1 MTVLMEWLSREGLI
15 ILGWWL
21 WITLAGVAVFPL
33 CMRLLSG
40 LPDKGYTLSRT
51 VGMMLVTF
59 VFWLLAS
66 YGFLDN
72 SVGSIILSWMIV
84 VIVSLLVYVRFGDV
98 RDILSWWRENRL
110 LFVVTEGLFF
120 GLFFVWV
127 IYRAHQNQILFTEK
141 PMELAFMS
149 AVQRSNTFPPN
160 DPWMSGY
167 AISYYYMGYV
177 MSSMLSM
184 LNGISSTIGFNLT
197 IASQFALTGLTA
209 FGVVYNL
216 VRSRAF
222 ESISQFRNTS
232 ASQGVAIS
240 VGLLGMLFM
249 VLMGNFQGALIEA
262 PYQSKSMPQSY
273 FEFWGTQERSNF
285 TENTYLQDTDSILL
299 DDPASWSSWWWFR
312 ASRVLTDYNL
322 DNTLPPDWHA
332 QPIDEFPAFSFLL
345 ADNHPHVLSLP
356 FVVMVIGMMLNL
368 LLTGRDPNR
377 YEILLYGVA
386 VGGLVFLNTWDGPI
400 YLVGLVGADAI
411 RRIMR
416 HDKGRLDI
424 EDWLQLFKLGL
435 ILTGILIVAYLPFII
450 GFRSQ
455 AGGIL
460 PNLLHPTAFQRFF
473 IMLGPFVM
481 ILPVFLL
488 AETWRA
494 MKFKE
499 MNWRLGLSVGG
510 LMLMG
515 LLIIMLG
522 LTTLSVISPTIQ
534 NYVQGFLNEW
544 GGWDVVIPLL
554 VQRRIEYGL
563 TSLLLLLSVI
573 LVIARLFPN
582 VRKAKFNDNADGINV
597 TYPSA
602 TGFVLLLIG
611 MGLMLTLIPEFFY
624 LKDNFN
630 TRINTIFKFYYQTW
644 AVWSVAGAYAVYS
657 IIGDNR
663 IPRLALPLRLVF
675 GGVTVLV
682 LIGGLMYSVFGIYHR
697 SWIESGRNQVST
709 ERTYNQP
716 EGWDSPVRLVSDGVS
731 VVEGSI
737 LFSNG
742 NLNENPQAFIIRSAQ
757 AGIVSLR
764 GDDMV
769 ILPSLTLDGG
779 STMIDRDDFRAI
791 TCLSDL
797 VDGDDAVVAEAARD
811 AYNAQYGRVGA
822 LTGIPIVLG
831 WENHERQ
838 WRGMTYAEI
847 AGTRRED
854 LDKLY
859 SHPRMDDVIDII
871 ERYDI
876 TYILFGSTERA
887 QYNTAG
893 EQKFIDNL
901 PIVCESDD
909 SRVFFVDRKLELS
922 EIR

>member
-15 ILGWWL
+15 VLGWWL

-40 LPDKGYTLSRT
+40 LPDKGYTLSRA

-72 SVGSIILSWMIV
+72 SVGSIILSWLIV
-84 VIVSLLVYVRFGDV
+84 VIVSLLIYVRLGDV
-98 RDILSWWRENRL
+98 RDIFAWWRENRL
-110 LFVVTEGLFF
+110 LFVVTEILFF
-120 GLFFVWV
+120 GLFFIWV

-149 AVQRSNTFPPN
+149 AVQRSDTFPPN

-222 ESISQFRNTS
+222 ESMTQFRNSS
-232 ASQGVAIS
+232 ASNTVAIS

-249 VLMGNFQGALIEA
+249 VLMGNFQGVLIEA

-273 FEFWGTQERSNF
+273 FEFWGTQERANF
-285 TENTYLQDTDSILL
+285 GENAYLQDTDSVLL
-299 DDPASWSSWWWFR
+299 DDAASWSSWWWFR

-322 DNTLPPDWHA
+322 DNTLPPSYHA

-345 ADNHPHVLSLP
+345 ADNHPHVLGLP
-356 FVVMVIGMMLNL
+356 FVVMVIGLMLNL

-377 YEILLYGVA
+377 YEVLLYGVA
-386 VGGLVFLNTWDGPI
+386 VGALLFLNTWDSPM
-400 YLVGLVGADAI
+400 YLVGLVGADAV
-411 RRIMR
+411 RRLMQQ
-416 HDKGRLDI
+416 DKGRLDI
-424 EDWLQLFKLGL
+424 EDWLHLVKLGFVL
-435 ILTGILIVAYLPFII
+435 AGILVIAYLPFLI

-455 AGGIL
+455 AGGVL
-460 PNLLHPTAFQRFF
+460 PNLLHPTAFRRFF
-473 IMLGPFVM
+473 IMLGPFVI
-481 ILPVFLL
+481 ILPVFLMTE
-488 AETWRA
+488 AWRG
-494 MKFKE
+494 MKFRE
-499 MNWRLGLSVGG
+499 MNWRAGFSTGGLVLLGL
-510 LMLMG
+510 
-515 LLIIMLG
+515 LLITLV
-522 LTTLSVISPTIQ
+522 LTALSVFIPTIQ
-534 NYVQGFLNEW
+534 NYIQGFLNEW

-554 VQRRIEYGL
+554 LQRRVEYGL
-563 TSLLLLLSVI
+563 TSLLLLLAIV
-573 LVIARLFPN
+573 LVVARLFPN
-582 VRKAKFNDNADGINV
+582 VRKAKFDDNADGINV

-602 TGFVLLLIG
+602 TGFALLLIG
-611 MGLMLTLIPEFFY
+611 MGVMLTLIPEFFY
-624 LKDNFN
+624 LKDNFS

-644 AVWSVAGAYAVYS
+644 AVWSIAGAYAVYS
-657 IIGDNR
+657 VIGDSR
-663 IPRLALPLRLVF
+663 IRQLRLSLRLIFGVIVVVVLV
-675 GGVTVLV
+675 GGV
-682 LIGGLMYSVFGIYHR
+682 MYSVFGIYHR
-697 SWIESGRNQVST
+697 SWIESGRNQTPSS
-709 ERTYNQP
+709 RIYSPPQD
-716 EGWDSPVRLVSDGVS
+716 WDNPVRLVSEGVR
-731 VVEGSI
+731 VVEGTI
-737 LFSNG
+737 LYSDG
-742 NLNENPQAFIIRSAQ
+742 NLNENPQAFITRSSQ
-757 AGIVSLR
+757 AGIVSIQ
-764 GDDMV
+764 GEDIV
-769 ILPSLTLDGG
+769 ILPLLTLDGG
-779 STMIDRDDFRAI
+779 STMIDRDDYNVV
-791 TCLSDL
+791 TCLNNL
-797 VDGDDAVVAEAARD
+797 VDGDDAVVAEAVRD

-838 WRGMTYAEI
+838 WRGLTYADVV
-847 AGTRRED
+847 GTRRED

-859 SHPRMDDVIDII
+859 SHPRMDAVIDII
-871 ERYDI
+871 EKYDI

-887 QYNTAG
+887 QYSDTG
-893 EQKFIDNL
+893 ETKFISNL

>member
-1 MTVLMEWLSREGLI
+1 MTIFMEWLSREGLI
-15 ILGWWL
+15 IFGWWL
-21 WITLAGVAVFPL
+21 WITLAGIAVFPL

-72 SVGSIILSWMIV
+72 STGSIILSWMIIV
-84 VIVSLLVYVRFGDV
+84 VVSLLIYVRLGDV
-98 RDILSWWRENRL
+98 RDILEWWRENRV
-110 LFVVTEGLFF
+110 LFVVTEVLFF

-149 AVQRSNTFPPN
+149 AVQRSDSFPPN

-222 ESISQFRNTS
+222 ESATQFRNSS
-232 ASQGVAIS
+232 ASHSVAIG

-249 VLMGNFQGALIEA
+249 VLMGNFQGVLIEA

-285 TENTYLQDTDSILL
+285 GENEFVQDADSVLI
-299 DDPASWSSWWWFR
+299 DDPASWTSWWWFR

-322 DNTLPPDWHA
+322 DNTLPPNWHA

-356 FVVMVIGMMLNL
+356 FVVMVIGLMLNL
-368 LLTGRDPNR
+368 LLVGRDPNR
-377 YEILLYGVA
+377 YEIMLYA
-386 VGGLVFLNTWDGPI
+386 VGVGALVFLNTWDGPI
-400 YLVGLVGADAI
+400 YLVGMVGADAV
-411 RRIMR
+411 RRLMR

-424 EDWLQLFKLGL
+424 EDWLHLVKLGA
-435 ILTGILIVAYLPFII
+435 ILTGILVIAYLPFLI

-460 PNLLHPTAFQRFF
+460 PNLLHPTAFRRFF
-473 IMLGPFVM
+473 IMLGPFVV
-481 ILPVFLL
+481 ILPVFLVTE
-488 AETWRA
+488 AWRGTT
-494 MKFKE
+494 FKE
-499 MNWRLGLSVGG
+499 MNWRTGFSTSGLI
-510 LMLMG
+510 LLG
-515 LLIIMLG
+515 LLIVMLV
-522 LTTLSVISPTIQ
+522 LTALSAFIPTIQ
-534 NYVQGFLNEW
+534 SYVQGFLNDW

-554 VQRRIEYGL
+554 LQRRIEYGL
-563 TSLLLLLSVI
+563 TSLLLLLSIV
-573 LVIARLFPN
+573 LVIGRLFPN
-582 VRKAKFNDNADGINV
+582 VQKAKLEENADAVNV

-602 TGFVLLLIG
+602 TGFVLLLIA

-624 LKDNFN
+624 LKDNFS
-630 TRINTIFKFYYQTW
+630 TRINTIFKFYYQVW
-644 AVWSVAGAYAVYS
+644 ALWSIAGAYAVYS
-657 IIGDNR
+657 IIGDR
-663 IPRLALPLRLVF
+663 GIPQLKFPLRLIF
-675 GGVTVLV
+675 GGITILV
-682 LIGGLMYSVFGIYHR
+682 LLGGLMYSVFGIYHR
-697 SWIESGRNQVST
+697 SWIESGRNQTPANRIYSP
-709 ERTYNQP
+709 P
-716 EGWDSPVRLVSDGVS
+716 ENWENPVRLVSDGVR
-731 VVEGSI
+731 VVEGTI
-737 LFSNG
+737 LYSNG
-742 NLNENPQAFIIRSAQ
+742 NLNDNPQAFITRASQ
-757 AGIVSLR
+757 GGIVSLR
-764 GDDMV
+764 GEDIV
-769 ILPSLTLDGG
+769 ILPLLTLDGG
-779 STMIDRDDFRAI
+779 STMIDRDDFVAVM
-791 TCLSDL
+791 CLSNL
-797 VDGDDAVVAEAARD
+797 VEGDDAVVAEASRD

-838 WRGMTYAEI
+838 WRGATYNEI

-859 SHPRMDDVIDII
+859 SHPQMDAVVEII
-871 ERYDI
+871 EKYNI
-876 TYILFGSTERA
+876 TYILYGSTERA
-887 QYNTAG
+887 QFGDTG
-893 EQKFIDNL
+893 ERKFFNNL

>member
-1 MTVLMEWLSREGLI
+1 MTILMEWLSREGLI
-15 ILGWWL
+15 IIGWWL
-21 WITLAGVAVFPL
+21 WITLAGIAVFPL

-72 SVGSIILSWMIV
+72 SVGSIILAWIIV
-84 VIVSLLVYVRFGDV
+84 VIVSLVVYVRFGDV
-98 RDILSWWRENRL
+98 RDFLGWWRENKV
-110 LFVVTEGLFF
+110 LFVVTEILFF

-149 AVQRSNTFPPN
+149 AVQRSTTFPPN

-222 ESISQFRNTS
+222 ESVTQFRNSS
-232 ASQGVAIS
+232 ASQSVAIS
-240 VGLLGMLFM
+240 VGMLGMLFM
-249 VLMGNFQGALIEA
+249 VLLGNFQGVLIEA

-273 FEFWGTQERSNF
+273 FEFWGTQERANF
-285 TENTYLQDTDSILL
+285 GDNQFIQDADSILV
-299 DDPASWSSWWWFR
+299 DDPATWTSWWWFR

-322 DNTLPPDWHA
+322 DNSLPPNWHA

-377 YEILLYGVA
+377 YEVLLYGIA
-386 VGGLVFLNTWDGPI
+386 VGALVFLNTWDGPI
-400 YLVGLVGADAI
+400 YLVGLVGVEAV
-411 RRIMR
+411 RRLMR
-416 HDKGRLDI
+416 YDKGRLDI
-424 EDWLQLFKLGL
+424 EDWLHLFKLGF
-435 ILTGILIVAYLPFII
+435 ILVGVLVIAYLPFLI

-460 PNLLHPTAFQRFF
+460 PNLLHPTAFRRFF
-473 IMLGPFVM
+473 IMLGPFVL
-481 ILPVFLL
+481 ILPMFLL
-488 AETWRA
+488 TEAWRG
-494 MKFKE
+494 MKFRE
-499 MNWRLGLSVGG
+499 MNWRIGFSTGG
-510 LMLMG
+510 LILVALVTVMFA
-515 LLIIMLG
+515 
-522 LTTLSVISPTIQ
+522 LTALSAFIPTIQ
-534 NYVQGFLNEW
+534 SYVQGFLNEW

-554 VQRRIEYGL
+554 VQRRIDYGL
-563 TSLLLLLSVI
+563 TSLVLLLGIV
-573 LVIARLFPN
+573 LVIGRLFPI
-582 VRKAKFNDNADGINV
+582 VRKDKIDDNVDGINV

-602 TGFVLLLIG
+602 TGFVLLLIA

-624 LKDNFN
+624 LKDNFS

-644 AVWSVAGAYAVYS
+644 AVWSIAGAYAVYS
-657 IIGDNR
+657 VIGDR
-663 IPRLALPLRLVF
+663 QIPQPRLPLRVLF
-675 GGVTVLV
+675 GIVVVLV

-697 SWIESGRNQVST
+697 SWIESGRNQVSAS
-709 ERTYNQP
+709 RIYSPP
-716 EGWDSPVRLVSDGVS
+716 ENWEDPVRLESEGVR
-731 VVEGSI
+731 VDEGTI

-742 NLNENPQAFIIRSAQ
+742 NLNNNPQAFISRSSH
-757 AGIVSLR
+757 AGIVSLQ
-764 GDDMV
+764 GDNVV
-769 ILPSLTLDGG
+769 ILPLLTLDGG
-779 STMIDRDDFRAI
+779 STMIDRDDFNVV
-791 TCLSDL
+791 TCLSNL
-797 VDGDDAVVAEAARD
+797 VEGDDAVVAEASRD
-811 AYNAQYGRVGA
+811 AYNQQYGRVGA

-838 WRGMTYAEI
+838 WRGSTYAEV
-847 AGTRRED
+847 AGTRRQD
-854 LDKLY
+854 LDKLF

-871 ERYDI
+871 EEYDI
-876 TYILFGSTERA
+876 NYILFGSTERA
-887 QYNTAG
+887 QFGDTG
-893 EQKFIDNL
+893 ETKFINNL

>member
-40 LPDKGYTLSRT
+40 LPDKGYTLART

-72 SVGSIILSWMIV
+72 SAGSIILSWMIV
-84 VIVSLLVYVRFGDV
+84 AIVSLAIYVRLGDV
-98 RDILSWWRENRL
+98 RDILVWWRENRM
-110 LFVVTEGLFF
+110 LFVVTEVLFF

-149 AVQRSNTFPPN
+149 AVQRSDSFPPN

-167 AISYYYMGYV
+167 SISYYYMGYV

-184 LNGISSTIGFNLT
+184 LNGITSTIGFNLT

-222 ESISQFRNTS
+222 EPVTQFRNSS
-232 ASQGVAIS
+232 ASQSVAIS
-240 VGLLGMLFM
+240 VGIFGMLFM
-249 VLMGNFQGALIEA
+249 VLMGNFQGVLIEA
-262 PYQSKSMPQSY
+262 PYQSKSMPASY
-273 FEFWGTQERSNF
+273 FEFWGTQERANF
-285 TENTYLQDTDSILL
+285 VEDQYIHDSDSILM
-299 DDPASWSSWWWFR
+299 DDPASWTSWWWFR

-322 DNTLPPDWHA
+322 DNTLPPNWHA

-368 LLTGRDPNR
+368 LLTGRDPNG
-377 YEILLYGVA
+377 YEILLYGIG
-386 VGGLVFLNTWDGPI
+386 VGSLVFLNTWDGPI
-400 YLVGLVGADAI
+400 YLVGLVGADAV
-411 RRIMR
+411 RRLMR
-416 HDKGRLDI
+416 HDKGKLDI
-424 EDWLQLFKLGL
+424 EDWLHLFKLGFL
-435 ILTGILIVAYLPFII
+435 LTGILVIAYLPFLI

-460 PNLLHPTAFQRFF
+460 PNLLHPTAFRRFF

-488 AETWRA
+488 TETWRA
-494 MKFKE
+494 TRFKE
-499 MNWRLGLSVGG
+499 MNWRTGFSTGG
-510 LMLMG
+510 LILLG
-515 LLIIMLG
+515 LLIVMLL
-522 LTTLSVISPTIQ
+522 LTALSAFIPTIQ
-534 NYVQGFLNEW
+534 GYVQGFLTEW

-554 VQRRIEYGL
+554 LQRRVEYGL
-563 TSLLLLLSVI
+563 TSLLLLLSIV
-573 LVIARLFPN
+573 LVIGRLFPTTH
-582 VRKAKFNDNADGINV
+582 KAKIEDTSESIKV

-602 TGFVLLLIG
+602 TGFVLLLIA

-624 LKDNFN
+624 LKDNFS
-630 TRINTIFKFYYQTW
+630 TRINTIFKFYYQVW
-644 AVWSVAGAYAVYS
+644 AVWSIAGAYAVYS
-657 IIGDNR
+657 VIGDSR
-663 IPRLALPLRLVF
+663 IPQVKLPLRLIF
-675 GGVTVLV
+675 SGVVILV

-697 SWIESGRNQVST
+697 SWIETGRNQTPAS
-709 ERTYNQP
+709 RMYSAP
-716 EGWDSPVRLVSDGVS
+716 ENWENPVRLVSDGVR
-731 VVEGSI
+731 VAEGTI
-737 LFSNG
+737 LYSNG
-742 NLNENPQAFIIRSAQ
+742 NLNENPQAFITRASQ
-757 AGIVSLR
+757 AGIVSLK
-764 GDDMV
+764 GEDIT
-769 ILPSLTLDGG
+769 ILPLLTLDGG
-779 STMIDRDDFRAI
+779 STMIDRNDFNVV
-791 TCLSDL
+791 TCLSNL
-797 VDGDDAVVAEAARD
+797 VDGDDAVVVEASRD

-838 WRGMTYAEI
+838 WRGLTYNEI

-854 LDKLY
+854 IDKLY
-859 SHPRMDDVIDII
+859 SHSEMDAVIEII
-871 ERYDI
+871 EKYNI
-876 TYILFGSTERA
+876 NYILYGSTERA
-887 QYNTAG
+887 QFGDTG
-893 EQKFIDNL
+893 ERKFFNNL
-901 PIVCESDD
+901 PIVCESDN

>member
-15 ILGWWL
+15 IFGWWL

-33 CMRLLSG
+33 CMHLLSG

-72 SVGSIILSWMIV
+72 SVGSIILSWLIV
-84 VIVSLLVYVRFGDV
+84 AILSLWIYARLGDV
-98 RDILSWWRENRL
+98 RDIFAWWRENRI
-110 LFVVTEGLFF
+110 LFIVTEVLFF
-120 GLFFVWV
+120 GLFFMWV

-149 AVQRSNTFPPN
+149 AVQRSTTFPPN

-222 ESISQFRNTS
+222 ESVTQLRNSS
-232 ASQGVAIS
+232 ASRGVAIS

-262 PYQSKSMPQSY
+262 PYQSKSMPQEY
-273 FEFWGTQERSNF
+273 FEYWGTQERSNF
-285 TENTYLQDTDSILL
+285 AENTYIQDADAVLL

-377 YEILLYGVA
+377 YEIMLYGVA
-386 VGGLVFLNTWDGPI
+386 VGALVFLNTWDGL
-400 YLVGLVGADAI
+400 YLVGLVGAEAV
-411 RRIMR
+411 RRIMH

-424 EDWLQLFKLGL
+424 EDWLQLVKLGF
-435 ILTGILIVAYLPFII
+435 ILTGILVVAYLPFLI

-460 PNLLHPTAFQRFF
+460 PNLLHPSAFRRFF
-473 IMLGPFVM
+473 IMLGPFV
-481 ILPVFLL
+481 IIVAVFLL
-488 AETWRA
+488 TETWRGF
-494 MKFKE
+494 KFRA
-499 MNWRLGLSVGG
+499 MNWRLGFSVGG
-510 LMLMG
+510 LVLMG

-522 LTTLSVISPTIQ
+522 LTALSAISPTIQ
-534 NYVQGFLNEW
+534 GYVQGFLNEW
-544 GGWDVVIPLL
+544 GGWDVVFPLL
-554 VQRRIEYGL
+554 IQRRIEYGL

-573 LVIARLFPN
+573 LIVARLFPN
-582 VRKAKFNDNADGINV
+582 VRKAKLEEGVDGLNV
-597 TYPSA
+597 TYPPA

-611 MGLMLTLIPEFFY
+611 MGVMLTLMPEFFY
-624 LKDNFN
+624 LKDNFS

-644 AVWSVAGAYAVYS
+644 AVWSIAGAYAIYS

-663 IPRLALPLRLVF
+663 IPRLMLPLRFAF

-682 LIGGLMYSVFGIYHR
+682 LIGGLMYSVIGIYHR
-697 SWIESGRNQVST
+697 SWIETGRNQISQG
-709 ERTYNQP
+709 RIYSPP
-716 EGWDSPVRLVSDGVS
+716 EGWDSPVRLVSDGMS
-731 VVEGSI
+731 IAEGSI

-742 NLNENPQAFIIRSAQ
+742 NLNDNPQAFIIQAAQ
-757 AGIVSLR
+757 AGIVSFS
-764 GDDMV
+764 GEDVV

-779 STMIDRDDFRAI
+779 STMIDRDDFVVV
-791 TCLSDL
+791 TCLSNL
-797 VDGDDAVVAEAARD
+797 VDGDDAVVAEAVRD

-822 LTGIPIVLG
+822 LTGIPVVLG

-838 WRGMTYAEI
+838 WRGLTYAEV

-854 LDKLY
+854 IDKLY

-876 TYILFGSTERA
+876 THILFGSTERA
-887 QYNTAG
+887 QYGGAG

-901 PIVCESDD
+901 PIVCESGN